1 LKAIERRPSISYK
14 RQAGRGGILLE
25 QIVIEIIN
33 RFGYVGIGFLIAIE
47 NIFPPIPSEIILTFG
62 GFMTTFST
70 MNVGGV
76 IVTATIG
83 SVAGAIVLYYL
94 GRVLNTE
101 RLERLFDSKLG
112 KRLHLKKEDVHRAE
126 GWFLR
131 HVNKTVFFCRFIP
144 IVRSLISIPAG
155 VAKMKLSVFLP
166 LTAIGTAIWNTAL
179 VFLGKLAGDAWG
191 TVAGYFNIY
200 AIVAAVIFVLLAIA
214 AGVIFV
220 KKRFLRG
227 HGTTGKDDMDD
238 NNGQV

>member
-1 LKAIERRPSISYK
+1 M
-14 RQAGRGGILLE
+14 E

-62 GFMTTFST
+62 GFMTTFSA

-76 IVTATIG
+76 IVAATIG
-83 SVAGAIVLYYL
+83 SVAGAIVLYYI
-94 GRVLNTE
+94 GRILNAE

-126 GWFLR
+126 RWFLR
-131 HVNKTVFFCRFIP
+131 HGNKTVFFCRFIP

-155 VAKMKLSVFLP
+155 VAKMSLSVFLP

-179 VFLGKLAGDAWG
+179 VFLGKFAGDAWG

-200 AIVAAVIFVLLAIA
+200 SVIFAVIFVLLAIA
-214 AGVIFV
+214 AGIIFV
-220 KKRFLRG
+220 KKRFLRER
-227 HGTTGKDDMDD
+227 GTAGKDDTDD
-238 NNGQV
+238 HNGQV